1 MPEIIHLY
9 RCYRCHFEIQVT
21 IAQNYTCPICG
32 VAHKM
37 GYVTSRPR
45 Q

>member
-9 RCYRCHFEIQVT
+9 RCYTCHFEIQVS
-21 IAQNYTCPICG
+21 IAQTYTCPCCHG
-32 VAHKM
+32 RM